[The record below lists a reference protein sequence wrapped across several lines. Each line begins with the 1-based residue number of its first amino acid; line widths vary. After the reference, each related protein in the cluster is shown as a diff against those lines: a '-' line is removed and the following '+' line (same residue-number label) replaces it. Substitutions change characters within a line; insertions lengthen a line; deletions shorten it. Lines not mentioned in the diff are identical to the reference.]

1 MVFVSKPSARA
12 NGFCSKKNICNL
24 TLSSLL
30 ILPKFYD
37 LFAEATSVRTFR
49 ASLRDFSHFCGTY
62 KKIHDLIGILQKN
75 YTFLPISLINESFL
89 NFFSYLCTVLRT
101 AIYNTTVSF
110 HNNRQVFVFVRGKST
125 IIPGCANT
133 VFKNNKI
140 PLTRIPTDKKIRG

>member
-1 MVFVSKPSARA
+1 M
-12 NGFCSKKNICNL
+12 

-89 NFFSYLCTVLRT
+89 NFFSYLCTVLRLP
-101 AIYNTTVSF
+101 
-110 HNNRQVFVFVRGKST
+110 ST
-125 IIPGCANT
+125 IQQFLFTSTKDRCSCLSEENQRLFQVAQIRCLTTTNS
-133 VFKNNKI
+133 
-140 PLTRIPTDKKIRG
+140 PLTRIPTDTIQQSHG